1 MTEKRSTRDA
11 IFFAR
16 TQCGHAPHHPRIFN
30 MDTSDLFS
38 HRQTPQAEPLGNTSD
53 ERVQNPVFSD
63 LQQNGRQS
71 ESRSQ

>member
-1 MTEKRSTRDA
+1 
-11 IFFAR
+11 
-16 TQCGHAPHHPRIFN
+16 

-38 HRQTPQAEPLGNTSD
+38 HRQTPQAQPQGNTSD

-63 LQQNGRQS
+63 LQQNGRPT